1 MKRFISAI
9 LVTIIALISLSGCLG
24 KGGDYVAEIGNT
36 KISRGE
42 FMVYL
47 IEQKKNFEEQ
57 GGSDIW
63 EADFDGVSAIE
74 VAKQN
79 ALDSITMVKSA
90 VKQTDSLGI
99 KLDEKDI
106 SDIDNQTKS
115 LMSEFSS
122 EELTELSLD
131 YDKIHSI
138 LEESA
143 LQSKVYDYVT
153 SNYVVNSDEMNKY
166 IEEYKK
172 KNAGEFNMT
181 DADIVRAPF
190 FKHHINEIIG
200 NRVGMVVA
208 LVQLYLFLRT
218 PAVDAGGK
226 CKLHT
231 TEQEQCKH
239 RKRRGEKVIP
249 AAVGQKK
256 QTEQEKQG
264 IENREQ
270 GSDQRMNDN
279 ELVTHISRSH
289 GGDVGAPDGIHRLC
303 FFEFLNSSSILFLPY
318 FYFFIEYLQFGNQY
332 LRLNWIACYFVRV
345 EIGYPIYAGK
355 VNNPIVIYLTG
366 FH

>member
-9 LVTIIALISLSGCLG
+9 LVSIIALISLSGCLG

-172 KNAGEFNMT
+172 KNAGEFNTYTVQELFVQGDVEGSNQNYTKAQDTYNKIKNGADFSSVAKEISPDLDTNSKTLDINLYGEDVLQAIYKTTKGNVTFISAT
-181 DADIVRAPF
+181 DGYYIFKVNDITPTDNADKI
-190 FKHHINEIIG
+190 KELE
-200 NRVGMVVA
+200 NR
-208 LVQLYLFLRT
+208 Y
-218 PAVDAGGK
+218 
-226 CKLHT
+226 
-231 TEQEQCKH
+231 TES
-239 RKRRGEKVIP
+239 
-249 AAVGQKK
+249 KK
-256 QTEQEKQG
+256 QQIYQAQITQWSGNTSVKK
-264 IENREQ
+264 
-270 GSDQRMNDN
+270 N
-279 ELVTHISRSH
+279 E
-289 GGDVGAPDGIHRLC
+289 DVW
-303 FFEFLNSSSILFLPY
+303 NSITSF
-318 FYFFIEYLQFGNQY
+318 
-332 LRLNWIACYFVRV
+332 
-345 EIGYPIYAGK
+345 
-355 VNNPIVIYLTG
+355 
-366 FH
+366 

>member
-24 KGGDYVAEIGNT
+24 KCGDYVAEIGNT

-172 KNAGEFNMT
+172 KNAGEFNTYTVQELFVQGDVEGSNQNYTKAQDAYNKIKNGADFSSVAKEISPDLNTNSKTLDINLYGEDVLQSIYKTAKGNVTFISAT
-181 DADIVRAPF
+181 DGYYIFKVNDI
-190 FKHHINEIIG
+190 
-200 NRVGMVVA
+200 
-208 LVQLYLFLRT
+208 T
-218 PAVDAGGK
+218 PTDNTDK
-226 CKLHT
+226 IKELENQY
-231 TEQEQCKH
+231 TES
-239 RKRRGEKVIP
+239 
-249 AAVGQKK
+249 KK
-256 QTEQEKQG
+256 QQIYQAQITQWSGNTSVKK
-264 IENREQ
+264 
-270 GSDQRMNDN
+270 N
-279 ELVTHISRSH
+279 E
-289 GGDVGAPDGIHRLC
+289 DVW
-303 FFEFLNSSSILFLPY
+303 NSITSF
-318 FYFFIEYLQFGNQY
+318 
-332 LRLNWIACYFVRV
+332 
-345 EIGYPIYAGK
+345 
-355 VNNPIVIYLTG
+355 
-366 FH
+366 

>member
-172 KNAGEFNMT
+172 KNAGEFNTYTVQELFVQGDVEGSNQNYTKAQDAYNKIKNGADFSSVAKEISPDLNTNSKTLDINLYGEDVLQSIYKTAKGNVTFISAT
-181 DADIVRAPF
+181 DGYIFKVNDI
-190 FKHHINEIIG
+190 
-200 NRVGMVVA
+200 
-208 LVQLYLFLRT
+208 T
-218 PAVDAGGK
+218 PTDNTDK
-226 CKLHT
+226 IKELENQY
-231 TEQEQCKH
+231 TES
-239 RKRRGEKVIP
+239 
-249 AAVGQKK
+249 KK
-256 QTEQEKQG
+256 QQIYQAQITQWSGNTSVKK
-264 IENREQ
+264 
-270 GSDQRMNDN
+270 N
-279 ELVTHISRSH
+279 E
-289 GGDVGAPDGIHRLC
+289 DVW
-303 FFEFLNSSSILFLPY
+303 NSITSF
-318 FYFFIEYLQFGNQY
+318 
-332 LRLNWIACYFVRV
+332 
-345 EIGYPIYAGK
+345 
-355 VNNPIVIYLTG
+355 
-366 FH
+366 

>member
-1 MKRFISAI
+1 MKRFIFAI

-172 KNAGEFNMT
+172 KNAGEFNTYTVQELFVQGDVEGSNQNYTKAQDAYNKIKNGADFSSVAKEISPDLDTNSKTLDINLYGEDVLQSIYKTAKGNVTFISAT
-181 DADIVRAPF
+181 DGYYIFKVNDI
-190 FKHHINEIIG
+190 
-200 NRVGMVVA
+200 
-208 LVQLYLFLRT
+208 T
-218 PAVDAGGK
+218 PTDNTDK
-226 CKLHT
+226 IKELENQY
-231 TEQEQCKH
+231 TES
-239 RKRRGEKVIP
+239 
-249 AAVGQKK
+249 KK
-256 QTEQEKQG
+256 QQIYQAQITQWSGNTSVKK
-264 IENREQ
+264 
-270 GSDQRMNDN
+270 N
-279 ELVTHISRSH
+279 E
-289 GGDVGAPDGIHRLC
+289 DVW
-303 FFEFLNSSSILFLPY
+303 NSITSF
-318 FYFFIEYLQFGNQY
+318 
-332 LRLNWIACYFVRV
+332 
-345 EIGYPIYAGK
+345 
-355 VNNPIVIYLTG
+355 
-366 FH
+366 

>member
-172 KNAGEFNMT
+172 KNAGEFNTYTVQELFVQGDVEGSNQNYTKAQDAYNKIKNGADFSSVAKEISPDLNTNSKTLDINLYGEDVLQSIYKTAKGNVTFISAT
-181 DADIVRAPF
+181 DGYYIFKVNDI
-190 FKHHINEIIG
+190 
-200 NRVGMVVA
+200 
-208 LVQLYLFLRT
+208 T
-218 PAVDAGGK
+218 PTDNTDK
-226 CKLHT
+226 IKELENQY
-231 TEQEQCKH
+231 TEN
-239 RKRRGEKVIP
+239 
-249 AAVGQKK
+249 KK
-256 QTEQEKQG
+256 QQIYQAQITQWSGNTSVKK
-264 IENREQ
+264 
-270 GSDQRMNDN
+270 N
-279 ELVTHISRSH
+279 E
-289 GGDVGAPDGIHRLC
+289 DVW
-303 FFEFLNSSSILFLPY
+303 NSITSF
-318 FYFFIEYLQFGNQY
+318 
-332 LRLNWIACYFVRV
+332 
-345 EIGYPIYAGK
+345 
-355 VNNPIVIYLTG
+355 
-366 FH
+366 

>member
-143 LQSKVYDYVT
+143 LQGKVYNYVT
-153 SNYVVNSDEMNKY
+153 SNYVVNSDEMSKY

-172 KNAGEFNMT
+172 KNAGEFNTYTVQELFVQGDAEGSTQNYTKAQEAYNKIKNGADFSTVAKEVSPDLATSSKTLDINLYGEDVLQAIYKTAKGNVTFISAT
-181 DADIVRAPF
+181 DGYYIFKVNDIAPTDNADKI
-190 FKHHINEIIG
+190 KELEN
-200 NRVGMVVA
+200 
-208 LVQLYLFLRT
+208 QY
-218 PAVDAGGK
+218 
-226 CKLHT
+226 
-231 TEQEQCKH
+231 TES
-239 RKRRGEKVIP
+239 
-249 AAVGQKK
+249 KK
-256 QTEQEKQG
+256 QQIYQAQIKQWSG
-264 IENREQ
+264 NT
-270 GSDQRMNDN
+270 SVKKN
-279 ELVTHISRSH
+279 E
-289 GGDVGAPDGIHRLC
+289 DVW
-303 FFEFLNSSSILFLPY
+303 NSITSF
-318 FYFFIEYLQFGNQY
+318 
-332 LRLNWIACYFVRV
+332 
-345 EIGYPIYAGK
+345 
-355 VNNPIVIYLTG
+355 
-366 FH
+366 

>member
-172 KNAGEFNMT
+172 KNAGEFNTYTVQELFVQGDVEGSNQNYTKAQDAYNKIKNGADFSSVAKEISPDLDTNSKTLDINLYGEDVLQAIYKTAKGNVTFISAT
-181 DADIVRAPF
+181 DGYYIFKVNDIAP
-190 FKHHINEIIG
+190 
-200 NRVGMVVA
+200 
-208 LVQLYLFLRT
+208 
-218 PAVDAGGK
+218 
-226 CKLHT
+226 
-231 TEQEQCKH
+231 TENA
-239 RKRRGEKVIP
+239 EKIKELEN
-249 AAVGQKK
+249 QYTESKK
-256 QTEQEKQG
+256 QQIYQAQIKQWSG
-264 IENREQ
+264 NT
-270 GSDQRMNDN
+270 SVKKN
-279 ELVTHISRSH
+279 E
-289 GGDVGAPDGIHRLC
+289 DVW
-303 FFEFLNSSSILFLPY
+303 NSITSF
-318 FYFFIEYLQFGNQY
+318 
-332 LRLNWIACYFVRV
+332 
-345 EIGYPIYAGK
+345 
-355 VNNPIVIYLTG
+355 
-366 FH
+366 

>member
-153 SNYVVNSDEMNKY
+153 SNYIENSDEMNKY

-172 KNAGEFNMT
+172 KNAGEFNTYTVQELFVQGDVEGSNQNYTKAQDAYNKIKNGADFSSVAKEISPDLNTNSKTLDINLYGEDVLQSIYKTAKGNVTFISAT
-181 DADIVRAPF
+181 DGYYIFKVNDI
-190 FKHHINEIIG
+190 
-200 NRVGMVVA
+200 
-208 LVQLYLFLRT
+208 T
-218 PAVDAGGK
+218 PTDNTDK
-226 CKLHT
+226 IKELENQY
-231 TEQEQCKH
+231 TES
-239 RKRRGEKVIP
+239 
-249 AAVGQKK
+249 KK
-256 QTEQEKQG
+256 QQIYQAQITQWSGNTSVKK
-264 IENREQ
+264 
-270 GSDQRMNDN
+270 N
-279 ELVTHISRSH
+279 E
-289 GGDVGAPDGIHRLC
+289 DVW
-303 FFEFLNSSSILFLPY
+303 NSITSF
-318 FYFFIEYLQFGNQY
+318 
-332 LRLNWIACYFVRV
+332 
-345 EIGYPIYAGK
+345 
-355 VNNPIVIYLTG
+355 
-366 FH
+366 

>member
-9 LVTIIALISLSGCLG
+9 LVSIIALISLSGCLG

-172 KNAGEFNMT
+172 KNAGEFNTYTVQELFVQGDVEGSNQNYTKAQDAYNKIKNGADFSSVAKEISPDLDANSKTLDINLYGEDVLQAIYKTTKGNVTFISAT
-181 DADIVRAPF
+181 DGYYIFKVNDITPTDNADKI
-190 FKHHINEIIG
+190 KELE
-200 NRVGMVVA
+200 NR
-208 LVQLYLFLRT
+208 Y
-218 PAVDAGGK
+218 
-226 CKLHT
+226 
-231 TEQEQCKH
+231 TES
-239 RKRRGEKVIP
+239 
-249 AAVGQKK
+249 KK
-256 QTEQEKQG
+256 QQIYQAQITQWSGNTSVKK
-264 IENREQ
+264 
-270 GSDQRMNDN
+270 N
-279 ELVTHISRSH
+279 E
-289 GGDVGAPDGIHRLC
+289 DVW
-303 FFEFLNSSSILFLPY
+303 NSITSF
-318 FYFFIEYLQFGNQY
+318 
-332 LRLNWIACYFVRV
+332 
-345 EIGYPIYAGK
+345 
-355 VNNPIVIYLTG
+355 
-366 FH
+366 

>member
-1 MKRFISAI
+1 MKRFIFAI

-166 IEEYKK
+166 IEDYKK
-172 KNAGEFNMT
+172 KNAGEFNTYTVQELFVQGDVEGSNQNYTKAQDAYNKIKNGADFSSVTKEISPDLDTNSKTLDINLYGEDVLQSIYKTAKGNVTFISAT
-181 DADIVRAPF
+181 DGYYIFKVNDI
-190 FKHHINEIIG
+190 
-200 NRVGMVVA
+200 
-208 LVQLYLFLRT
+208 T
-218 PAVDAGGK
+218 PTDNTDK
-226 CKLHT
+226 IKELENQY
-231 TEQEQCKH
+231 TES
-239 RKRRGEKVIP
+239 
-249 AAVGQKK
+249 KK
-256 QTEQEKQG
+256 QQIYQAQITQWSGNTSVKK
-264 IENREQ
+264 
-270 GSDQRMNDN
+270 N
-279 ELVTHISRSH
+279 E
-289 GGDVGAPDGIHRLC
+289 DVW
-303 FFEFLNSSSILFLPY
+303 NSITSF
-318 FYFFIEYLQFGNQY
+318 
-332 LRLNWIACYFVRV
+332 
-345 EIGYPIYAGK
+345 
-355 VNNPIVIYLTG
+355 
-366 FH
+366 

>member
-166 IEEYKK
+166 IEAYKK
-172 KNAGEFNMT
+172 KNAGEFNTYTVQELFVQGDVEGSNQNYTKAQDAYNKIKNGADFSSVAKEISPDLDTNSKTLDINLYGEDVLQAIYKTAKGNVTFISAT
-181 DADIVRAPF
+181 DGYYIFKVNDIAPTDNADKI
-190 FKHHINEIIG
+190 KELEN
-200 NRVGMVVA
+200 
-208 LVQLYLFLRT
+208 QY
-218 PAVDAGGK
+218 
-226 CKLHT
+226 
-231 TEQEQCKH
+231 TES
-239 RKRRGEKVIP
+239 
-249 AAVGQKK
+249 KK
-256 QTEQEKQG
+256 QQIYQAQIKQWSG
-264 IENREQ
+264 NT
-270 GSDQRMNDN
+270 SVKKN
-279 ELVTHISRSH
+279 E
-289 GGDVGAPDGIHRLC
+289 DVW
-303 FFEFLNSSSILFLPY
+303 NSITSF
-318 FYFFIEYLQFGNQY
+318 
-332 LRLNWIACYFVRV
+332 
-345 EIGYPIYAGK
+345 
-355 VNNPIVIYLTG
+355 
-366 FH
+366 

>member
-9 LVTIIALISLSGCLG
+9 LVSIIALISLSGCLG

-172 KNAGEFNMT
+172 KNAGEFNTYTVQELFVQGDVEGSNQNYTKAQDAYNKIKNGADFSSVAKEISPDLDTNSKTLDINLYGEDVLQAIYKTAKGNVTFISAT
-181 DADIVRAPF
+181 DGYYIFKVNDITPTDNADKI
-190 FKHHINEIIG
+190 KELEN
-200 NRVGMVVA
+200 
-208 LVQLYLFLRT
+208 QY
-218 PAVDAGGK
+218 
-226 CKLHT
+226 
-231 TEQEQCKH
+231 TES
-239 RKRRGEKVIP
+239 
-249 AAVGQKK
+249 KK
-256 QTEQEKQG
+256 QQVYQAQIRQWSGNTSVKK
-264 IENREQ
+264 
-270 GSDQRMNDN
+270 N
-279 ELVTHISRSH
+279 E
-289 GGDVGAPDGIHRLC
+289 DVW
-303 FFEFLNSSSILFLPY
+303 NSITSF
-318 FYFFIEYLQFGNQY
+318 
-332 LRLNWIACYFVRV
+332 
-345 EIGYPIYAGK
+345 
-355 VNNPIVIYLTG
+355 
-366 FH
+366 

>member
-172 KNAGEFNMT
+172 KNAGEFNTYTVQELFVQGDVEGSNQNYTKAQDAYNKIKNGADFSSVAKEISPDLDTNSKTLDIILYGEDVLQSIYKTAKGNVTFISAT
-181 DADIVRAPF
+181 DGYYIFKVNDIAPTDNADKI
-190 FKHHINEIIG
+190 KELEN
-200 NRVGMVVA
+200 
-208 LVQLYLFLRT
+208 QY
-218 PAVDAGGK
+218 
-226 CKLHT
+226 
-231 TEQEQCKH
+231 TES
-239 RKRRGEKVIP
+239 
-249 AAVGQKK
+249 KK
-256 QTEQEKQG
+256 QQIYQAQIKQWSG
-264 IENREQ
+264 NT
-270 GSDQRMNDN
+270 SVKKN
-279 ELVTHISRSH
+279 E
-289 GGDVGAPDGIHRLC
+289 DVW
-303 FFEFLNSSSILFLPY
+303 NSITSF
-318 FYFFIEYLQFGNQY
+318 
-332 LRLNWIACYFVRV
+332 
-345 EIGYPIYAGK
+345 
-355 VNNPIVIYLTG
+355 
-366 FH
+366 

>member
-172 KNAGEFNMT
+172 KNAGEFNTYTVQELFVQGDVEGSNQNYTKAQDAYNKIKNGADFSSVAKEISPDLDTNSKTLDINLYGEDVLQSIYKTAKGNVTFISAT
-181 DADIVRAPF
+181 DGYYIFKVNDI
-190 FKHHINEIIG
+190 
-200 NRVGMVVA
+200 
-208 LVQLYLFLRT
+208 T
-218 PAVDAGGK
+218 PTDNTDK
-226 CKLHT
+226 IKELENQY
-231 TEQEQCKH
+231 TES
-239 RKRRGEKVIP
+239 
-249 AAVGQKK
+249 KK
-256 QTEQEKQG
+256 QQIYQAQITQWSGNTSVKK
-264 IENREQ
+264 
-270 GSDQRMNDN
+270 N
-279 ELVTHISRSH
+279 E
-289 GGDVGAPDGIHRLC
+289 DVW
-303 FFEFLNSSSILFLPY
+303 NSITSF
-318 FYFFIEYLQFGNQY
+318 
-332 LRLNWIACYFVRV
+332 
-345 EIGYPIYAGK
+345 
-355 VNNPIVIYLTG
+355 
-366 FH
+366 

>member
-153 SNYVVNSDEMNKY
+153 SNYVVNSYEMNKY

-172 KNAGEFNMT
+172 KNAGEFNTYTVQELFVQGDVEGSNQNYTKAQDAYNKIKNGADFSSVAKEISPDLDTNSKTLDINLYGVDVLQSIYKTAKGNVTFISAT
-181 DADIVRAPF
+181 DGYYIFKVNDITPTDNADKI
-190 FKHHINEIIG
+190 KELEN
-200 NRVGMVVA
+200 
-208 LVQLYLFLRT
+208 QY
-218 PAVDAGGK
+218 
-226 CKLHT
+226 
-231 TEQEQCKH
+231 TES
-239 RKRRGEKVIP
+239 
-249 AAVGQKK
+249 KK
-256 QTEQEKQG
+256 QQIYQAQITQWSGNTSVKK
-264 IENREQ
+264 
-270 GSDQRMNDN
+270 N
-279 ELVTHISRSH
+279 E
-289 GGDVGAPDGIHRLC
+289 DVW
-303 FFEFLNSSSILFLPY
+303 NSITSF
-318 FYFFIEYLQFGNQY
+318 
-332 LRLNWIACYFVRV
+332 
-345 EIGYPIYAGK
+345 
-355 VNNPIVIYLTG
+355 
-366 FH
+366 

>member
-153 SNYVVNSDEMNKY
+153 SNYVVNSYEMNKY

-172 KNAGEFNMT
+172 KNAGEFNTYTVQELFVQGDVEGSNQNYTKAQDAYNKIKNGADFSSVAKEISPDLDTNSKTLDINLYGEDVLQAIYKTAKGNVTFISAT
-181 DADIVRAPF
+181 DGYYIFKVNDIAPTDNADKI
-190 FKHHINEIIG
+190 KELEN
-200 NRVGMVVA
+200 
-208 LVQLYLFLRT
+208 QY
-218 PAVDAGGK
+218 
-226 CKLHT
+226 
-231 TEQEQCKH
+231 TES
-239 RKRRGEKVIP
+239 
-249 AAVGQKK
+249 KK
-256 QTEQEKQG
+256 QQIYQAQIKQWSG
-264 IENREQ
+264 NT
-270 GSDQRMNDN
+270 SVKKN
-279 ELVTHISRSH
+279 E
-289 GGDVGAPDGIHRLC
+289 DVW
-303 FFEFLNSSSILFLPY
+303 NSITSF
-318 FYFFIEYLQFGNQY
+318 
-332 LRLNWIACYFVRV
+332 
-345 EIGYPIYAGK
+345 
-355 VNNPIVIYLTG
+355 
-366 FH
+366 

>member
-143 LQSKVYDYVT
+143 LQSKVYNYVT

-172 KNAGEFNMT
+172 KNAGEFNTYTVQELFVQGDVEGSNQNYTKAQDAYNKIKNGADFSSVAKEISPDLNTNSKTLDINLYGEDVLQSIYKTAKGNVTFISAT
-181 DADIVRAPF
+181 DGYYIFKVNDI
-190 FKHHINEIIG
+190 
-200 NRVGMVVA
+200 
-208 LVQLYLFLRT
+208 T
-218 PAVDAGGK
+218 PTDNTDK
-226 CKLHT
+226 IKELENQY
-231 TEQEQCKH
+231 TES
-239 RKRRGEKVIP
+239 
-249 AAVGQKK
+249 KK
-256 QTEQEKQG
+256 QQIYQAQITQWSGNTSVKK
-264 IENREQ
+264 
-270 GSDQRMNDN
+270 N
-279 ELVTHISRSH
+279 E
-289 GGDVGAPDGIHRLC
+289 DVW
-303 FFEFLNSSSILFLPY
+303 NSITSF
-318 FYFFIEYLQFGNQY
+318 
-332 LRLNWIACYFVRV
+332 
-345 EIGYPIYAGK
+345 
-355 VNNPIVIYLTG
+355 
-366 FH
+366 

>member
-143 LQSKVYDYVT
+143 LQSKVYNYVT

-172 KNAGEFNMT
+172 KNAGEFNTYTVQELFVQGDVEGSNQNYTKAQDAYNKIKNGADFSSVTKEISPDLDTNSKTLDINLYGEDVLQSIYKTAKGNVTFISAT
-181 DADIVRAPF
+181 DGYYIFKVNDI
-190 FKHHINEIIG
+190 
-200 NRVGMVVA
+200 
-208 LVQLYLFLRT
+208 T
-218 PAVDAGGK
+218 PTDNTDK
-226 CKLHT
+226 IKELENQY
-231 TEQEQCKH
+231 TES
-239 RKRRGEKVIP
+239 
-249 AAVGQKK
+249 KK
-256 QTEQEKQG
+256 QQIYQAQITQWSGNTSVKK
-264 IENREQ
+264 
-270 GSDQRMNDN
+270 N
-279 ELVTHISRSH
+279 E
-289 GGDVGAPDGIHRLC
+289 DVW
-303 FFEFLNSSSILFLPY
+303 NSITSF
-318 FYFFIEYLQFGNQY
+318 
-332 LRLNWIACYFVRV
+332 
-345 EIGYPIYAGK
+345 
-355 VNNPIVIYLTG
+355 
-366 FH
+366 

>member
-166 IEEYKK
+166 IEQYKK
-172 KNAGEFNMT
+172 KNAGEFNTYTVQELFVQGDVEGSNQNYTKAQDAYNKIKNGADFSSVAKEISPDLNTNSKTLDINLYGEDVLQSIYKTAKGNVTFISAT
-181 DADIVRAPF
+181 DGYYIFKVNDITPTDNTD
-190 FKHHINEIIG
+190 KIKELENQYTEI
-200 NRVGMVVA
+200 
-208 LVQLYLFLRT
+208 
-218 PAVDAGGK
+218 
-226 CKLHT
+226 
-231 TEQEQCKH
+231 
-239 RKRRGEKVIP
+239 
-249 AAVGQKK
+249 KK
-256 QTEQEKQG
+256 QQIYQAQITQWSGNTSVKK
-264 IENREQ
+264 
-270 GSDQRMNDN
+270 N
-279 ELVTHISRSH
+279 E
-289 GGDVGAPDGIHRLC
+289 DVW
-303 FFEFLNSSSILFLPY
+303 NSITSF
-318 FYFFIEYLQFGNQY
+318 
-332 LRLNWIACYFVRV
+332 
-345 EIGYPIYAGK
+345 
-355 VNNPIVIYLTG
+355 
-366 FH
+366 

>member
-9 LVTIIALISLSGCLG
+9 LVSIIALISLSGCLG

-172 KNAGEFNMT
+172 KNAGEFNTYTVQELFVQGDVEGSNQNYTKAQDAYNKIKNGADFSSVAKEISPDLDTNSKTLDINLYGEDVLQAIYKTAKGNVTFISAT
-181 DADIVRAPF
+181 DGYYIFKVNDITPTDNADKI
-190 FKHHINEIIG
+190 KELEN
-200 NRVGMVVA
+200 
-208 LVQLYLFLRT
+208 QY
-218 PAVDAGGK
+218 
-226 CKLHT
+226 
-231 TEQEQCKH
+231 TES
-239 RKRRGEKVIP
+239 
-249 AAVGQKK
+249 KK
-256 QTEQEKQG
+256 QQIYQAQITQWSGNTSVKK
-264 IENREQ
+264 
-270 GSDQRMNDN
+270 N
-279 ELVTHISRSH
+279 E
-289 GGDVGAPDGIHRLC
+289 DVW
-303 FFEFLNSSSILFLPY
+303 NSITSF
-318 FYFFIEYLQFGNQY
+318 
-332 LRLNWIACYFVRV
+332 
-345 EIGYPIYAGK
+345 
-355 VNNPIVIYLTG
+355 
-366 FH
+366 

>member
-172 KNAGEFNMT
+172 KNAGEFNTYTVQELFVQGDVEGSNQNYTKAQDAYNKIKNGADFSSVAKEISPDLDTNSKTLDINLYGEDVLQAIYKTAKGNVTFISAT
-181 DADIVRAPF
+181 DGYYIFKVNDI
-190 FKHHINEIIG
+190 
-200 NRVGMVVA
+200 
-208 LVQLYLFLRT
+208 T
-218 PAVDAGGK
+218 PTDNTDK
-226 CKLHT
+226 IKELENQY
-231 TEQEQCKH
+231 TES
-239 RKRRGEKVIP
+239 
-249 AAVGQKK
+249 KK
-256 QTEQEKQG
+256 QQIYQAQITQWSGNTSVKK
-264 IENREQ
+264 
-270 GSDQRMNDN
+270 N
-279 ELVTHISRSH
+279 E
-289 GGDVGAPDGIHRLC
+289 DVW
-303 FFEFLNSSSILFLPY
+303 NSITSF
-318 FYFFIEYLQFGNQY
+318 
-332 LRLNWIACYFVRV
+332 
-345 EIGYPIYAGK
+345 
-355 VNNPIVIYLTG
+355 
-366 FH
+366 

>member
-24 KGGDYVAEIGNT
+24 KGGDYVTEIGNT

-172 KNAGEFNMT
+172 KNAGEFNTYTVQELFVQGDVEGSNQNYTKAQDAYNKIKNGADFSSVAKEISPDLDTNSKTLDINLYGEDVLQSIYKTAKGNVTFISAT
-181 DADIVRAPF
+181 DGYYIFKVNDI
-190 FKHHINEIIG
+190 
-200 NRVGMVVA
+200 
-208 LVQLYLFLRT
+208 T
-218 PAVDAGGK
+218 PTDNTDK
-226 CKLHT
+226 IKELENQY
-231 TEQEQCKH
+231 TES
-239 RKRRGEKVIP
+239 
-249 AAVGQKK
+249 KK
-256 QTEQEKQG
+256 QQIYQAQITQWSGNTSVKK
-264 IENREQ
+264 
-270 GSDQRMNDN
+270 N
-279 ELVTHISRSH
+279 E
-289 GGDVGAPDGIHRLC
+289 DVW
-303 FFEFLNSSSILFLPY
+303 NSITSF
-318 FYFFIEYLQFGNQY
+318 
-332 LRLNWIACYFVRV
+332 
-345 EIGYPIYAGK
+345 
-355 VNNPIVIYLTG
+355 
-366 FH
+366 

>member
-172 KNAGEFNMT
+172 KNAGEFNTYTVQELFVQGDVEGSNQNYTKAQDAYNKIKNGADFSSVAKEISPDLNTNSKTLDINLYGEDVLQSIYKTAKGNVTFISAT
-181 DADIVRAPF
+181 DGYYIFKVNDITPTDNTD
-190 FKHHINEIIG
+190 KIKELENQYTEI
-200 NRVGMVVA
+200 
-208 LVQLYLFLRT
+208 
-218 PAVDAGGK
+218 
-226 CKLHT
+226 
-231 TEQEQCKH
+231 
-239 RKRRGEKVIP
+239 
-249 AAVGQKK
+249 KK
-256 QTEQEKQG
+256 QQIYQAQITQWSGNTSVKK
-264 IENREQ
+264 
-270 GSDQRMNDN
+270 N
-279 ELVTHISRSH
+279 E
-289 GGDVGAPDGIHRLC
+289 DVW
-303 FFEFLNSSSILFLPY
+303 NSITSF
-318 FYFFIEYLQFGNQY
+318 
-332 LRLNWIACYFVRV
+332 
-345 EIGYPIYAGK
+345 
-355 VNNPIVIYLTG
+355 
-366 FH
+366 

>member
-1 MKRFISAI
+1 MKRFIFAI

-172 KNAGEFNMT
+172 KNAGEFNTYTVQELFVQGDVEGSNQNYTKAQDAYNKIKNGADFSSVTKEISPDLDTNSKTLDINLYGEDVLQSIYKTAKGNVTFISAT
-181 DADIVRAPF
+181 DGYYIFKVNDITPTDNADKI
-190 FKHHINEIIG
+190 KELEN
-200 NRVGMVVA
+200 
-208 LVQLYLFLRT
+208 QY
-218 PAVDAGGK
+218 
-226 CKLHT
+226 
-231 TEQEQCKH
+231 TES
-239 RKRRGEKVIP
+239 
-249 AAVGQKK
+249 KK
-256 QTEQEKQG
+256 QQIYQAQITQWSGNTSVKK
-264 IENREQ
+264 
-270 GSDQRMNDN
+270 N
-279 ELVTHISRSH
+279 E
-289 GGDVGAPDGIHRLC
+289 DVW
-303 FFEFLNSSSILFLPY
+303 NSITSF
-318 FYFFIEYLQFGNQY
+318 
-332 LRLNWIACYFVRV
+332 
-345 EIGYPIYAGK
+345 
-355 VNNPIVIYLTG
+355 
-366 FH
+366 

>member
-172 KNAGEFNMT
+172 KNAGEFNTYTVQELFVQGDVEGSNQNYTKAQDAYNKIKNGADFSSVAKEISPDLDTNSKTLDINLYGEDVLQSIYKTAKGNVTFISAT
-181 DADIVRAPF
+181 DGYYIFKVNDITPTDNTD
-190 FKHHINEIIG
+190 KIKELENQYTEI
-200 NRVGMVVA
+200 
-208 LVQLYLFLRT
+208 
-218 PAVDAGGK
+218 
-226 CKLHT
+226 
-231 TEQEQCKH
+231 
-239 RKRRGEKVIP
+239 
-249 AAVGQKK
+249 KK
-256 QTEQEKQG
+256 QQIYQAQITQWSGNTSVKK
-264 IENREQ
+264 
-270 GSDQRMNDN
+270 N
-279 ELVTHISRSH
+279 E
-289 GGDVGAPDGIHRLC
+289 DVW
-303 FFEFLNSSSILFLPY
+303 NSITSF
-318 FYFFIEYLQFGNQY
+318 
-332 LRLNWIACYFVRV
+332 
-345 EIGYPIYAGK
+345 
-355 VNNPIVIYLTG
+355 
-366 FH
+366 

>member
-9 LVTIIALISLSGCLG
+9 LVSIIALISLSGCLG
-24 KGGDYVAEIGNT
+24 NGGDYVAEIGGT

-63 EADFDGVSAIE
+63 GADFDGVSAIE

-106 SDIDNQTKS
+106 SDVDNQTKN

-122 EELTELSLD
+122 EELNELSLD

-143 LQSKVYDYVT
+143 LQGKVYNYVT
-153 SNYVVNSDEMNKY
+153 SNYVVNSDEMSKY

-172 KNAGEFNMT
+172 KNAGEFNTYTVQELFVQGDAEGSTQNYTKAQEAYNKIKNGADFSTVAKEVSPDLATSSKTLDINFYGEDVLQAIYKTAKGNVTFISAT
-181 DADIVRAPF
+181 DGYYIFKVNDIAPTDNADKI
-190 FKHHINEIIG
+190 KELEN
-200 NRVGMVVA
+200 
-208 LVQLYLFLRT
+208 QY
-218 PAVDAGGK
+218 
-226 CKLHT
+226 
-231 TEQEQCKH
+231 TES
-239 RKRRGEKVIP
+239 
-249 AAVGQKK
+249 KK
-256 QTEQEKQG
+256 QQIYQAQIKQWSG
-264 IENREQ
+264 NT
-270 GSDQRMNDN
+270 SVKKN
-279 ELVTHISRSH
+279 E
-289 GGDVGAPDGIHRLC
+289 DVW
-303 FFEFLNSSSILFLPY
+303 NSITSF
-318 FYFFIEYLQFGNQY
+318 
-332 LRLNWIACYFVRV
+332 
-345 EIGYPIYAGK
+345 
-355 VNNPIVIYLTG
+355 
-366 FH
+366 

>member
-153 SNYVVNSDEMNKY
+153 FNYVVNSDEMNKY

-172 KNAGEFNMT
+172 KNAGEFNTYTVQELFVQGDVEGSNQNYTKAQDAYNKIKNGADFSSVAKEISPDLDTNSKTLDINLYGEDVLQSIYKTAKGNVTFISAT
-181 DADIVRAPF
+181 DGYYIFKVNDI
-190 FKHHINEIIG
+190 
-200 NRVGMVVA
+200 
-208 LVQLYLFLRT
+208 T
-218 PAVDAGGK
+218 PTDNTDK
-226 CKLHT
+226 IKELENQY
-231 TEQEQCKH
+231 TES
-239 RKRRGEKVIP
+239 
-249 AAVGQKK
+249 KK
-256 QTEQEKQG
+256 QQIYQAQITQWSGNTSVKK
-264 IENREQ
+264 
-270 GSDQRMNDN
+270 N
-279 ELVTHISRSH
+279 E
-289 GGDVGAPDGIHRLC
+289 DVW
-303 FFEFLNSSSILFLPY
+303 NSITSF
-318 FYFFIEYLQFGNQY
+318 
-332 LRLNWIACYFVRV
+332 
-345 EIGYPIYAGK
+345 
-355 VNNPIVIYLTG
+355 
-366 FH
+366 

>member
-1 MKRFISAI
+1 MKRFIFAI

-143 LQSKVYDYVT
+143 LQSNVYDYVT

-172 KNAGEFNMT
+172 KNAGEFNTYTVQELFVQGDVEGSNQNYTKAQDAYNKIKNGADFSSVAKEISPDLDTNSKTLDINLYGEDVLQAIYKTAKGNVTFISAT
-181 DADIVRAPF
+181 DGYYIFKVNDI
-190 FKHHINEIIG
+190 
-200 NRVGMVVA
+200 
-208 LVQLYLFLRT
+208 T
-218 PAVDAGGK
+218 PTDNTDK
-226 CKLHT
+226 IKELENQY
-231 TEQEQCKH
+231 TES
-239 RKRRGEKVIP
+239 
-249 AAVGQKK
+249 KK
-256 QTEQEKQG
+256 QQIYQAQITQWSGNTSVKK
-264 IENREQ
+264 
-270 GSDQRMNDN
+270 N
-279 ELVTHISRSH
+279 E
-289 GGDVGAPDGIHRLC
+289 DVW
-303 FFEFLNSSSILFLPY
+303 NSITSF
-318 FYFFIEYLQFGNQY
+318 
-332 LRLNWIACYFVRV
+332 
-345 EIGYPIYAGK
+345 
-355 VNNPIVIYLTG
+355 
-366 FH
+366 

>member
-172 KNAGEFNMT
+172 KNAGEFNTYTVQELFVQGDVEGSNQNYTKAQDAYNKIKNGADFSSVAKEISPDLDTNSKTLDINLYGEDVLQSIYKTAKGNVTFISAT
-181 DADIVRAPF
+181 DGYYIFKVNDI
-190 FKHHINEIIG
+190 
-200 NRVGMVVA
+200 
-208 LVQLYLFLRT
+208 T
-218 PAVDAGGK
+218 PTDNTDK
-226 CKLHT
+226 IKELENQYT
-231 TEQEQCKH
+231 DS
-239 RKRRGEKVIP
+239 
-249 AAVGQKK
+249 KK
-256 QTEQEKQG
+256 QQIYQAQITQWSGNTSVKK
-264 IENREQ
+264 
-270 GSDQRMNDN
+270 N
-279 ELVTHISRSH
+279 E
-289 GGDVGAPDGIHRLC
+289 DVW
-303 FFEFLNSSSILFLPY
+303 NSITSF
-318 FYFFIEYLQFGNQY
+318 
-332 LRLNWIACYFVRV
+332 
-345 EIGYPIYAGK
+345 
-355 VNNPIVIYLTG
+355 
-366 FH
+366 

>member
-172 KNAGEFNMT
+172 KNAGEFNTYTVQELFVQGDVEGSNQNYTKAQDAYNKIKNGADFSSVAKEISPDLNTNSKTLDINLYGEDVLQSIYKTAKGNVTFISAT
-181 DADIVRAPF
+181 DGYYIFKVNDITPTDNADKI
-190 FKHHINEIIG
+190 KELEN
-200 NRVGMVVA
+200 
-208 LVQLYLFLRT
+208 QY
-218 PAVDAGGK
+218 
-226 CKLHT
+226 
-231 TEQEQCKH
+231 TES
-239 RKRRGEKVIP
+239 
-249 AAVGQKK
+249 KK
-256 QTEQEKQG
+256 QQIYQAQITQWSGNTSVKK
-264 IENREQ
+264 
-270 GSDQRMNDN
+270 N
-279 ELVTHISRSH
+279 E
-289 GGDVGAPDGIHRLC
+289 DVW
-303 FFEFLNSSSILFLPY
+303 NSITSF
-318 FYFFIEYLQFGNQY
+318 
-332 LRLNWIACYFVRV
+332 
-345 EIGYPIYAGK
+345 
-355 VNNPIVIYLTG
+355 
-366 FH
+366 

>member
-172 KNAGEFNMT
+172 KNAGEFNTYTVQKLFVQGDVEGSNQNYTKAQDAYNKIKNGADFSSVAKEISPDLDTNSKTLDINLYGEDVLQSIYKTAKGNVTFISAT
-181 DADIVRAPF
+181 DGYYIFKVNDI
-190 FKHHINEIIG
+190 
-200 NRVGMVVA
+200 
-208 LVQLYLFLRT
+208 T
-218 PAVDAGGK
+218 PTDNTDK
-226 CKLHT
+226 IKELENQY
-231 TEQEQCKH
+231 TES
-239 RKRRGEKVIP
+239 
-249 AAVGQKK
+249 KK
-256 QTEQEKQG
+256 QQIYQAQITQWSGNTSVKK
-264 IENREQ
+264 
-270 GSDQRMNDN
+270 N
-279 ELVTHISRSH
+279 E
-289 GGDVGAPDGIHRLC
+289 DVW
-303 FFEFLNSSSILFLPY
+303 NSITSF
-318 FYFFIEYLQFGNQY
+318 
-332 LRLNWIACYFVRV
+332 
-345 EIGYPIYAGK
+345 
-355 VNNPIVIYLTG
+355 
-366 FH
+366 

>member
-138 LEESA
+138 LEERA

-172 KNAGEFNMT
+172 KNAGEFNTYTVQELFVQGDVEGSNQNYTKAQDAYNKIKNGADFSSVAKEISPDLDTNSKTLDINLYGEDVLQSIYKTAKGNVTFISAT
-181 DADIVRAPF
+181 DGYYIFKVNDI
-190 FKHHINEIIG
+190 
-200 NRVGMVVA
+200 
-208 LVQLYLFLRT
+208 T
-218 PAVDAGGK
+218 PTDNTDK
-226 CKLHT
+226 IKELENQY
-231 TEQEQCKH
+231 TES
-239 RKRRGEKVIP
+239 
-249 AAVGQKK
+249 KK
-256 QTEQEKQG
+256 QQIYQAQITQWSGNTSVKK
-264 IENREQ
+264 
-270 GSDQRMNDN
+270 N
-279 ELVTHISRSH
+279 E
-289 GGDVGAPDGIHRLC
+289 DVW
-303 FFEFLNSSSILFLPY
+303 NSITSF
-318 FYFFIEYLQFGNQY
+318 
-332 LRLNWIACYFVRV
+332 
-345 EIGYPIYAGK
+345 
-355 VNNPIVIYLTG
+355 
-366 FH
+366 

>member
-42 FMVYL
+42 FMDYL

-131 YDKIHSI
+131 YDKIPSI

-172 KNAGEFNMT
+172 KNAGEFNTYTVQELFVQGDVEGSNQNYTKAQDAYNKIKNGADFSSVAKEISPDLNTNSKTLDINLYGEDVLQSIYKTAKGNVTFISAT
-181 DADIVRAPF
+181 DGYYIFKVNDI
-190 FKHHINEIIG
+190 
-200 NRVGMVVA
+200 
-208 LVQLYLFLRT
+208 T
-218 PAVDAGGK
+218 PTDNTDK
-226 CKLHT
+226 IKELENQY
-231 TEQEQCKH
+231 TES
-239 RKRRGEKVIP
+239 
-249 AAVGQKK
+249 KK
-256 QTEQEKQG
+256 QQIYQAQITQWSGNTSVKK
-264 IENREQ
+264 
-270 GSDQRMNDN
+270 N
-279 ELVTHISRSH
+279 E
-289 GGDVGAPDGIHRLC
+289 DVW
-303 FFEFLNSSSILFLPY
+303 NSITSF
-318 FYFFIEYLQFGNQY
+318 
-332 LRLNWIACYFVRV
+332 
-345 EIGYPIYAGK
+345 
-355 VNNPIVIYLTG
+355 
-366 FH
+366 

>member
-90 VKQTDSLGI
+90 VKQTDSLVI

-172 KNAGEFNMT
+172 KNAGEFNTYTVQELFVQGDVEGSNQNYTKAQDAYNKIKNGADFSSVAKEISPDLNTNSKTLDINLYGEDVLQSIYKTAKGNVTFISAT
-181 DADIVRAPF
+181 DGYYIFKVNDI
-190 FKHHINEIIG
+190 
-200 NRVGMVVA
+200 
-208 LVQLYLFLRT
+208 T
-218 PAVDAGGK
+218 PTDNTDK
-226 CKLHT
+226 IKELENQY
-231 TEQEQCKH
+231 TES
-239 RKRRGEKVIP
+239 
-249 AAVGQKK
+249 KK
-256 QTEQEKQG
+256 QQIYQAQITQWSGNTSVKK
-264 IENREQ
+264 
-270 GSDQRMNDN
+270 N
-279 ELVTHISRSH
+279 E
-289 GGDVGAPDGIHRLC
+289 DVW
-303 FFEFLNSSSILFLPY
+303 NSITSF
-318 FYFFIEYLQFGNQY
+318 
-332 LRLNWIACYFVRV
+332 
-345 EIGYPIYAGK
+345 
-355 VNNPIVIYLTG
+355 
-366 FH
+366 

>member
-9 LVTIIALISLSGCLG
+9 LVTIIALISLSGCLC

-172 KNAGEFNMT
+172 KNAGEFNTYTVQELFVQGDVEGSNQNYTKAQDAYNKIKNGADFSSVAKEISPDLNTNSKTLDINLYGEDVLQSIYKTAKGNVTFISAT
-181 DADIVRAPF
+181 DGYYIFKVNDI
-190 FKHHINEIIG
+190 
-200 NRVGMVVA
+200 
-208 LVQLYLFLRT
+208 T
-218 PAVDAGGK
+218 PTDNTDK
-226 CKLHT
+226 IKELENQY
-231 TEQEQCKH
+231 TES
-239 RKRRGEKVIP
+239 
-249 AAVGQKK
+249 KK
-256 QTEQEKQG
+256 QQIYQAQITQWSGNTSVKK
-264 IENREQ
+264 
-270 GSDQRMNDN
+270 N
-279 ELVTHISRSH
+279 E
-289 GGDVGAPDGIHRLC
+289 DVW
-303 FFEFLNSSSILFLPY
+303 NSITSF
-318 FYFFIEYLQFGNQY
+318 
-332 LRLNWIACYFVRV
+332 
-345 EIGYPIYAGK
+345 
-355 VNNPIVIYLTG
+355 
-366 FH
+366 

>member
-153 SNYVVNSDEMNKY
+153 SNYVVNSYEMNKY

-172 KNAGEFNMT
+172 KNAGEFNTYTVQELFVQGDVEGSNQNYTKAQDAYNKIKNGADFSSVAKEISPDLDTNSKTLDINLYGEDVLQSIYKTAKGNVTFISAT
-181 DADIVRAPF
+181 DGYYIFKVNDITPTDNADKI
-190 FKHHINEIIG
+190 KELEN
-200 NRVGMVVA
+200 
-208 LVQLYLFLRT
+208 QY
-218 PAVDAGGK
+218 
-226 CKLHT
+226 
-231 TEQEQCKH
+231 TES
-239 RKRRGEKVIP
+239 
-249 AAVGQKK
+249 KK
-256 QTEQEKQG
+256 QQIYQAQVTQWSGNTSVKK
-264 IENREQ
+264 
-270 GSDQRMNDN
+270 N
-279 ELVTHISRSH
+279 E
-289 GGDVGAPDGIHRLC
+289 DVW
-303 FFEFLNSSSILFLPY
+303 NSITSF
-318 FYFFIEYLQFGNQY
+318 
-332 LRLNWIACYFVRV
+332 
-345 EIGYPIYAGK
+345 
-355 VNNPIVIYLTG
+355 
-366 FH
+366 

>member
-1 MKRFISAI
+1 MKRFIFAT

-172 KNAGEFNMT
+172 KNAGEFNTYTVQELFVQGDVEGSNQNYTKAQDAYNKIKNGADFSSVAKEISPDLDTNSKTLDINLYGEDVLQAIYKTAKGNVTFISAT
-181 DADIVRAPF
+181 DGYYIFKVNDI
-190 FKHHINEIIG
+190 
-200 NRVGMVVA
+200 
-208 LVQLYLFLRT
+208 T
-218 PAVDAGGK
+218 PTDNTDK
-226 CKLHT
+226 IKELENQY
-231 TEQEQCKH
+231 TES
-239 RKRRGEKVIP
+239 
-249 AAVGQKK
+249 KK
-256 QTEQEKQG
+256 QQIYQAQITQWSGNTSVKK
-264 IENREQ
+264 
-270 GSDQRMNDN
+270 N
-279 ELVTHISRSH
+279 E
-289 GGDVGAPDGIHRLC
+289 DVW
-303 FFEFLNSSSILFLPY
+303 NSITSF
-318 FYFFIEYLQFGNQY
+318 
-332 LRLNWIACYFVRV
+332 
-345 EIGYPIYAGK
+345 
-355 VNNPIVIYLTG
+355 
-366 FH
+366 